1 MDFKLEIG
9 KDQDNKKKIDKIF
22 VIRNILFLDILN
34 SIINRSIESQT

>member
-22 VIRNILFLDILN
+22 VIRNMLFLDILN